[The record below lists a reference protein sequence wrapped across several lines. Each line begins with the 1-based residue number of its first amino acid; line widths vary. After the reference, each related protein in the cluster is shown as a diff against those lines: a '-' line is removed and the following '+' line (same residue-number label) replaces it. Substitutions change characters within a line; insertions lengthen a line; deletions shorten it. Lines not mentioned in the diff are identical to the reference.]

1 MQRVLI
7 ITANC
12 VLLAFL
18 LIGLPAATRE
28 QVGNLQLSHASTGRV
43 LMFTG
48 LTIAAAANILA
59 ALLLIKNRKQKI
71 VCWEW
76 AAVFIALLLAF
87 YGFTRGYF
95 NFEWL
100 KKILLWLQNHF

>member
-1 MQRVLI
+1 MHRVLI
-7 ITANC
+7 ITVNSI
-12 VLLAFL
+12 LLVFL

-28 QVGNLQLSHASTGRV
+28 QFGNLQLSSASTGRM

-48 LTIAAAANILA
+48 LGIATTANIFT
-59 ALLLIKNRKQKI
+59 ALFLIKPRKQKI

-76 AAVFIALLLAF
+76 AAVFAGLLLAF
-87 YGFTRGYF
+87 YGFTRGWF

-100 KKILLWLQNHF
+100 KKILLWLQNHL

>member
-48 LTIAAAANILA
+48 LTIAAAANILV

-100 KKILLWLQNHF
+100 KKILLWLQNHL

>member
-48 LTIAAAANILA
+48 LTIAAAANVLA

>member
-1 MQRVLI
+1 MHRVLI

-12 VLLAFL
+12 ILLAFL
-18 LIGLPAATRE
+18 LIGLPAATRD
-28 QVGNLQLSHASTGRV
+28 QFGNLQFSHASTGRV

-48 LTIAAAANILA
+48 LSIAAAVNILA
-59 ALLLIKNRKQKI
+59 ALFLIKARKQKI

-76 AAVFIALLLAF
+76 AAVFIALLAAF
-87 YGFTRGYF
+87 YAFTRGYF

-100 KKILLWLQNHF
+100 KKILLWLQNHL

>member
-1 MQRVLI
+1 MHRVLI

-28 QVGNLQLSHASTGRV
+28 QVGNLQFSHASTGRV

-48 LTIAAAANILA
+48 LGIAAGANVVA
-59 ALLLIKNRKQKI
+59 ALYLIKPRKQKV

-76 AAVFIALLLAF
+76 AAVFAALLLAF

-100 KKILLWLQNHF
+100 KKILLWLQNHL

>member
-1 MQRVLI
+1 MNRVLI
-7 ITANC
+7 ITTNC
-12 VLLAFL
+12 VLLVFL
-18 LIGLPAATRE
+18 LIGLPAAARE
-28 QVGNLQLSHASTGRV
+28 QVGNLQLSHASTGRI

-48 LTIAAAANILA
+48 LAIAAAANILA
-59 ALLLIKNRKQKI
+59 ALYLIKPRKQRV

-76 AAVFIALLLAF
+76 AAVFIGLLLAF

-100 KKILLWLQNHF
+100 KRILLWLQNHL

>member
-12 VLLAFL
+12 LILVFL

-28 QVGNLQLSHASTGRV
+28 QFGNLQFSSASTGRM
-43 LMFTG
+43 LMFAGLGTATG
-48 LTIAAAANILA
+48 ANIFA
-59 ALLLIKNRKQKI
+59 VVFFIKQRRQKI

-76 AAVFIALLLAF
+76 ATVFFALLLAF

-100 KKILLWLQNHF
+100 KRILLWLQNHL

>member
-1 MQRVLI
+1 MHRVLI

-28 QVGNLQLSHASTGRV
+28 QFGNVEFSHASTTRA

-48 LTIAAAANILA
+48 LAIAAAANILA
-59 ALLLIKNRKQKI
+59 ALFLIKPRKQKV

-76 AAVFIALLLAF
+76 AAVFIVLLLAF

-100 KKILLWLQNHF
+100 KKILLWLQNHL

>member
-1 MQRVLI
+1 MHRVFI

-28 QVGNLQLSHASTGRV
+28 QVGNLQLSHASTGRL

-48 LTIAAAANILA
+48 LAIAAAANILA
-59 ALLLIKNRKQKI
+59 ALFLIKPRKQKV

-76 AAVFIALLLAF
+76 AAVFIVLLVAF

-100 KKILLWLQNHF
+100 KKILLWLQNHL